1 MINIQR
7 TIRTGLLKNSS
18 FSSVKKKNCWI
29 KQETWRSLIP
39 FHLVCLNNDDANVHG
54 YYFQT
59 NKQTTKKLIISAHL
73 RWNNNEYTPVKD
85 TRLQILKKIH
95 HPFVAIFQWIQWS
108 IHTHTPLLRL
118 SFSSCFSLFNVNN
131 ISTHQLYV
139 WKSNHSQKKNNQL
152 YHFFVVAGFT
162 SFTFIIIYHFVWT
175 KHMFV
180 YVYIRVCLNESGQ
193 SGMSTMPDE

>member
-1 MINIQR
+1 MKGERKRKSHINW
-7 TIRTGLLKNSS
+7 IREYHQGKFINDKHPKDHQDRFIEEFKL
-18 FSSVKKKNCWI
+18 FFCQKKNCWI

-108 IHTHTPLLRL
+108 IHTHTHTIVETIILFLFF
-118 SFSSCFSLFNVNN
+118 SFQC
-131 ISTHQLYV
+131 
-139 WKSNHSQKKNNQL
+139 
-152 YHFFVVAGFT
+152 
-162 SFTFIIIYHFVWT
+162 
-175 KHMFV
+175 
-180 YVYIRVCLNESGQ
+180 E
-193 SGMSTMPDE
+193 